1 MTLDGI
7 EAASFA
13 GPGLLHEKCDREWF
27 LMSVYTK
34 LLPLIRRTPGAIVV
48 CDNAAIHH
56 TQAFIDLVEKNADD
70 SPTGAMVLFLPPF
83 SPELNPI
90 GEVQSFFTGA
100 VTFFE
105 CHEPV
110 DLFSVSGCTTENAF
124 HEVKAFL
131 ERHRDFACTNPLY
144 AFKASLMII
153 KNRHAGAY
161 MHGCGYDVKN
171 HLGFWM

>member
-110 DLFSVSGCTTENAF
+110 DLFSVSGCYNR
-124 HEVKAFL
+124 
-131 ERHRDFACTNPLY
+131 ERVPRSEGIP
-144 AFKASLMII
+144 
-153 KNRHAGAY
+153 GAPS
-161 MHGCGYDVKN
+161 
-171 HLGFWM
+171 